1 LILSPNSEDVETGL
15 YYNRFRYYSP
25 ETGLYIS
32 QDPIKLEGNNPNF
45 YAYVSDSNSFVDVF
59 GLDCKAKLQPYR
71 SDVLSKGPQV
81 DILHNNRK
89 VTEAL
94 LDVVDNNLIWTRFG
108 DIVKDKKIIKQADK
122 TIDNLLKNKSIMKG
136 AREQTQHAIKEM
148 SEHLTNGTKRQ
159 IDFAK
164 RNIPK
169 FEKMVKLIDDFL

>member
-1 LILSPNSEDVETGL
+1 
-15 YYNRFRYYSP
+15 
-25 ETGLYIS
+25 
-32 QDPIKLEGNNPNF
+32 
-45 YAYVSDSNSFVDVF
+45 
-59 GLDCKAKLQPYR
+59 LDCKAKLQPYR
-71 SDVLSKGPQV
+71 SDVLSKGPHV